1 MVKIQ
6 AVRCVDQ
13 LLAGSK
19 MLAIRILV
27 ICLAL
32 LELAGCVGAQ
42 IQPDPEGLSR
52 VRNIEFVPM
61 ETPPL
66 IINQHY
72 LEGQIA
78 RREEDINAIQAVS
91 SILFQSQLGLLLM
104 VSTFPGYLLRELES
118 RQMDYPAPVE
128 MWIPTV
134 EFAREAS
141 RLVAATG
148 KASTI
153 SAEVQPIPGIQD
165 RRRSLLMENW
175 LGSIRDWYN
184 DASPSAKYAALAVK
198 GVDLIAEVGISN
210 YEIGM
215 RGNLLLQVSVKLID
229 PRSGQLVG
237 RARAYSSTDFKAIDK
252 AFDND
257 AKPFKDFV
265 LQASNQLVLTC
276 LRELRLVPK

>member
-66 IINQHY
+66 IINQPY
-72 LEGQIA
+72 SGPIFRWA
-78 RREEDINAIQAVS
+78 EDNKAAS
-91 SILFQSQLGLLLM
+91 YFLLQSPLLPLLMWIELSGKLLHQSEALQLG
-104 VSTFPGYLLRELES
+104 
-118 RQMDYPAPVE
+118 YPDPVE

-141 RLVAATG
+141 RLVASTG
-148 KASTI
+148 KASNI
-153 SAEVQPIPGIQD
+153 SAEIQPIPGIQD

-175 LGSIRDWYN
+175 LGPIRDWYN
-184 DASPSAKYAALAVK
+184 DVSPSSKYAVLAVK
-198 GVDLIAEVGISN
+198 GVDLIAEVGILN
-210 YEIGM
+210 FEIGYD
-215 RGNLLLQVSVKLID
+215 GNLLLQVVVKLID

-237 RARAYSSTDFKAIDK
+237 RAKAFSSTNFKAMDK
-252 AFDND
+252 AGDDD
-257 AKPFKDFV
+257 AKRLKDSV
-265 LQASNQLVLTC
+265 LQAGNQLVLTC
-276 LRELRLVPK
+276 LRELRLVPR